1 MCILYNAT
9 TGEFA
14 NIALSNNNKVTVV
27 SEFDMATD
35 VADDIACKVLSKCT
49 KKLKG
54 FKKIQSEKIVSNV
67 QTNKESQCS
76 DIDTEKIPEKTN
88 RKNFSQEERIQVY
101 VRDRGLC
108 GICGE
113 FIAPDKFTL
122 DHIVPLARGG
132 SNSLDNIQCCCKK
145 CNIAKADSMPD
156 EYFENLLKILDFQ
169 MEKGNKAVK
178 SGFRRIERKYNKT
191 KKKTS

>member
-35 VADDIACKVLSKCT
+35 VTDDIGCKVLSKCT

-54 FKKIQSEKIVSNV
+54 FKKIQSGKLVSKV

-76 DIDTEKIPEKTN
+76 DIDTEKILEKTN

-132 SNSLDNIQCCCKK
+132 SNSLDNRCCSNTVELRRCDMRF
-145 CNIAKADSMPD
+145 I
-156 EYFENLLKILDFQ
+156 FNL
-169 MEKGNKAVK
+169 
-178 SGFRRIERKYNKT
+178 
-191 KKKTS
+191 